1 MKQFLYVFSLLILMV
16 SCAGETENTMTVTG
30 SIKGLKKGTLYLQHV
45 PDTVLITIDSLE
57 IEGDGN
63 FTFKTELESPE
74 IFYLF
79 LNKKDNNDINDRLSF
94 FAEPGTITVNTNWKS
109 FDSNAKIKG
118 SESQEK
124 LEEYRKVMS
133 KYNMRG
139 LELAQLASNPN
150 NQLSKNEVDS
160 VQLLYTRSIQKNY
173 VYAINFALNNK
184 NSYIAP
190 YIAIKEIPEAN
201 IKYLDSIA
209 SVLPPKVLN
218 SKYGKELSTFIAK
231 NKK

>member
-1 MKQFLYVFSLLILMV
+1 MV

>member
-1 MKQFLYVFSLLILMV
+1 MKQFLYVLSFLILMV

-30 SIKGLKKGTLYLQHV
+30 SVKGLKKGTLYLQHV

-79 LNKKDNNDINDRLSF
+79 LNKNDNNDINDRLIF
-94 FAEPGTITVNTNWKS
+94 FAEPGIITINTNRKN
-109 FDSNAKIKG
+109 FDTNAEIKG

-133 KYNMRG
+133 KNNLRG
-139 LELAQLASNPN
+139 LELTQLAANRN
-150 NQLSKNEVDS
+150 NQLSKQQVDS
-160 VQLLYTRSIQKNY
+160 VELLYTRNIQKNY

-184 NSYIAP
+184 ESYIAP

-201 IKYLDSIA
+201 VKYLDSIA
-209 SVLPPKVLN
+209 SVLPPKVSN
-218 SKYGKELSTFIAK
+218 SKYGKELSLFLAK
-231 NKK
+231 SKR